1 VTAPAPRSRMDG
13 RHVSHAPVL
22 SLGVGGRLEMAGGRR
37 CWIFTPRPLSWAGE
51 GQATGAAMDGFR
63 DPAGATR
70 AATVALGIYMV
81 LDLLAAML
89 RFADP
94 APGGAGDLA
103 ALPLFFALI
112 ACFILVG
119 RWIYRTNA
127 NAHLLSDEMTITPGW
142 SVGWFFIP
150 FANLVK
156 PYEGVKETWRASHL
170 AGGLDPEAEANLL
183 PWWWGLWLLT
193 NILSTVAAQAD
204 GGFDQTPSSGI
215 VALELVAAL
224 INVPL
229 CLILIRLM
237 RRLAR
242 AQTLAV
248 QVSAFA

>member
-1 VTAPAPRSRMDG
+1 M
-13 RHVSHAPVL
+13 
-22 SLGVGGRLEMAGGRR
+22 E
-37 CWIFTPRPLSWAGE
+37 
-51 GQATGAAMDGFR
+51 GFR

-70 AATVALGIYMV
+70 AATVALVLYMV
-81 LDLLAAML
+81 LDLAAASL

-94 APGGAGDLA
+94 VPGGAGDLA

-112 ACFILVG
+112 ACFVLVG

-127 NAHLLSDEMTITPGW
+127 NAHLLSDEMTISPGW
-142 SVGWFFIP
+142 SIGWFFIP

-156 PYEGVKETWRASHL
+156 PYEGVKETWRVSHE
-170 AGGLDPEAEANLL
+170 AGGLHEETDSALL

-193 NILSTVAAQAD
+193 NILSTVAAQA
-204 GGFDQTPSSGI
+204 GGGLDEAPSRGI
-215 VALELVAAL
+215 VALELVTAS